1 MTIADVLAADPFGY
15 SPSGINQAPA
25 EPKVTHREY
34 VRAAFSG
41 AIVNVRVRKSPPGL
55 PMWKLILLREGYEEQ
70 ASESEAI
77 AELAI
82 PAAIQAI
89 DNPY

>member
-1 MTIADVLAADPFGY
+1 
-15 SPSGINQAPA
+15 
-25 EPKVTHREY
+25 
-34 VRAAFSG
+34 
-41 AIVNVRVRKSPPGL
+41 
-55 PMWKLILLREGYEEQ
+55 MWKLILLREGYEEQ